1 MSGQVYVAIAQVI
14 ADLAKKGVPKRQR
27 NDADGYAFRGID
39 DVYNALSRAL
49 AKHRLCILP
58 QMLDRSVTERRG
70 AGGEVLNHVTVRAA
84 FTFVAAEDGSSHVVE
99 IYGEALDSSDKAT
112 AKAMSAAYKYAC
124 FQTFCIPTEGD
135 NDADAKTHRP
145 RSGAVVVAIA
155 APDQGW
161 VQWAADIQG
170 LVGSCESVMAI
181 ETVQATY
188 RRELAGLSRAEPKLY
203 AKLGRA
209 VRAKRKA
216 LEPARKA
223 A

>member
-1 MSGQVYVAIAQVI
+1 MSGQVYAAIAQVM
-14 ADLAKKGVPKRQR
+14 AEVAKKGVPKRQR
-27 NDADGYAFRGID
+27 NDTDGYAFRGID

-58 QMLDRSVTERRG
+58 QILARTVTERQG
-70 AGGEVLNHVTVRAA
+70 AGGEVLHHVTIKAA
-84 FTFVAAEDGSSHVVE
+84 FAFVAAEDGSSHTVE

-135 NDADAKTHRP
+135 NDADAKSP
-145 RSGAVVVAIA
+145 RSRPATTVAAI
-155 APDQGW
+155 PDQGW
-161 VQWAADIQG
+161 VQWAADIQE

-181 ETVQATY
+181 EHIQETY
-188 RRELAGLSRAEPKLY
+188 SQELHGLARGEPKLY

-209 VRAKRKA
+209 VRARRTAVAPKK
-216 LEPARKA
+216 KA